1 MVHGSMTGT
10 KLNRVSFVATDAY
23 LREGT
28 EREKETLGDH
38 GILTQWNKYRN
49 YQDVFLYQ
57 Q

>member
-1 MVHGSMTGT
+1 MTGT

-57 Q
+57 QQ